1 MKKNAAGFTVVELI
15 IAMVVGVLFISS
27 MNLVTDNYNGLSKQ
41 TRNLVLVNSY
51 AEAKVEGL
59 RNTGYNGINTGT
71 TDISSELPTQLSHP
85 SGTMTVSQP
94 QAGIKQIDLSI
105 SYNDNGISRTYTY
118 RTYIG
123 ELGVGQ

>member
-1 MKKNAAGFTVVELI
+1 
-15 IAMVVGVLFISS
+15 MVVGILFISS
-27 MNLVTDNYNGLSKQ
+27 MNLVTDNYNDLSRQ

-51 AEAKVEGL
+51 AESKVEGL

-71 TDISSELPTQLSHP
+71 TDISSELPSQLSHP

-94 QAGIKQIDLSI
+94 QAGLKQIDLSI
-105 SYNDNGISRTYTY
+105 SYYDNGINRTYTY

>member
-1 MKKNAAGFTVVELI
+1 MELMLAI
-15 IAMVVGVLFISS
+15 VVGATFVGS
-27 MNLVTDNYNGLSKQ
+27 MNMVTDSYTNLGKRN
-41 TRNLVLVNSY
+41 RNLVLVNSY

-59 RNTGYNGINTGT
+59 RNNGYNSIATGT
-71 TDISSELPTQLSHP
+71 TSLSGELPSQLPNH

-105 SYNDNGISRTYTY
+105 SYNDGTINRTYSY